1 MSEMVET
8 QAILS
13 TASPA
18 SLVLIDELGRGTSTY
33 DGFGLAWAVAGHIA
47 GHIQC
52 PALFT
57 THYTQLTEL
66 AHVQQN
72 VSNYHVS
79 ALVGDEKLTLL
90 YQLQPG
96 VCDKSFGIDVAKI
109 ANFPDHV
116 VQEAKRRINLMEGI
130 KDDANM
136 TSDQRREIVN
146 EGEKLISEI
155 LEKVKQLETVSDD
168 NELVSKF
175 TALKEEITSSSNK
188 YVKCFM

>member
-1 MSEMVET
+1 M
-8 QAILS
+8 
-13 TASPA
+13 
-18 SLVLIDELGRGTSTY
+18 
-33 DGFGLAWAVAGHIA
+33 
-47 GHIQC
+47 
-52 PALFT
+52 
-57 THYTQLTEL
+57 
-66 AHVQQN
+66 
-72 VSNYHVS
+72 
-79 ALVGDEKLTLL
+79 
-90 YQLQPG
+90 
-96 VCDKSFGIDVAKI
+96 AKI
-109 ANFPDHV
+109 ANFPDNV

-175 TALKEEITSSSNK
+175 TALKEEITSSSNQ